1 MKKYI
6 KKISSFFI
14 FTLAL
19 QNCSIVQASDAIVPK
34 PLPSKV
40 IDINPYMSPSESNV
54 HNDSYNSDV
63 TDAVLPIGI
72 DAEVNTAVE
81 TLNPYAAPAIF
92 YDSYGNA
99 ISPLL
104 GGVAIRDL
112 NADIVTTSGAFIPS
126 QHDNGG
132 YYLQPSYSFVDSDN
146 HVVCP
151 TSHNHVL
158 MLRIT
163 DETGT
168 PLPVFEKVLDIDIK
182 SLAENKLGK
191 TIDQN
196 LLSVI
201 FDYEGNLWFVTGGFR
216 IYPERQQTGVIGYI
230 TRNAIDEILSGGN
243 PDLTQNVSCIEMEAG
258 EGAENGIAS
267 CANGVVILTNQFCYL
282 LRANGGVDIVW
293 RTAYESNGANDSQ
306 KDAFTT
312 GGGLA
317 WGGGSSPT
325 LTRDLVLFTDNLDP
339 VNLIAL
345 DMKTGNSV
353 STYPVLDEL
362 PENMPVSVENSI
374 IGYDHGNGTVSTVIC
389 NWFGAGNADLSN
401 SDSDSSVQSYDVL
414 YDSNWI
420 KQGNIM
426 VMPGIERVDII
437 KTENGYDTHTVW
449 FRDDIRD
456 TSMIRLSTATGYLYG
471 YVQDLETN
479 MWQFIMIDFETGET
493 AYTLDV
499 SDKSGYNNMAVGMY
513 GGSGGNVLYCP
524 TGYLEVLRIQ
534 DRFAY
539 LPEMPYR
546 KIDLDLTKREI
557 ISPEQLLGHGI
568 LGTPVTW
575 LHSVTV
581 NNVHPET
588 TVAIKV
594 NGLTDNTNQLTL
606 YARSQDGNFLKVDSE
621 HWTLATSDQKQNAET
636 IYEIHVSIEDNGP
649 YDSNSASKE
658 ITASVFLV
666 RS

>member
-1 MKKYI
+1 
-6 KKISSFFI
+6 
-14 FTLAL
+14 
-19 QNCSIVQASDAIVPK
+19 
-34 PLPSKV
+34 
-40 IDINPYMSPSESNV
+40 
-54 HNDSYNSDV
+54 
-63 TDAVLPIGI
+63 
-72 DAEVNTAVE
+72 
-81 TLNPYAAPAIF
+81 
-92 YDSYGNA
+92 
-99 ISPLL
+99 
-104 GGVAIRDL
+104 
-112 NADIVTTSGAFIPS
+112 
-126 QHDNGG
+126 
-132 YYLQPSYSFVDSDN
+132 
-146 HVVCP
+146 
-151 TSHNHVL
+151 
-158 MLRIT
+158 
-163 DETGT
+163 
-168 PLPVFEKVLDIDIK
+168 
-182 SLAENKLGK
+182 
-191 TIDQN
+191 
-196 LLSVI
+196 
-201 FDYEGNLWFVTGGFR
+201 
-216 IYPERQQTGVIGYI
+216 
-230 TRNAIDEILSGGN
+230 
-243 PDLTQNVSCIEMEAG
+243 
-258 EGAENGIAS
+258 
-267 CANGVVILTNQFCYL
+267 
-282 LRANGGVDIVW
+282 
-293 RTAYESNGANDSQ
+293 
-306 KDAFTT
+306 
-312 GGGLA
+312 
-317 WGGGSSPT
+317 
-325 LTRDLVLFTDNLDP
+325 
-339 VNLIAL
+339 
-345 DMKTGNSV
+345 
-353 STYPVLDEL
+353 
-362 PENMPVSVENSI
+362 
-374 IGYDHGNGTVSTVIC
+374 
-389 NWFGAGNADLSN
+389 
-401 SDSDSSVQSYDVL
+401 
-414 YDSNWI
+414 
-420 KQGNIM
+420 
-426 VMPGIERVDII
+426 
-437 KTENGYDTHTVW
+437 
-449 FRDDIRD
+449 
-456 TSMIRLSTATGYLYG
+456 MIRLSTATGYLYG